1 LPFYISDT
9 SKKSKVNETTII
21 LPRGKRKEVNNSE
34 SVYPSIKKTKT
45 YSYNPVVENFSLE
58 DSPNNFFG
66 LSHPYVHSTSYQPRE
81 SIFPKT
87 PTSDIPLNPIDT
99 ETQLTL
105 LAGKILTPLSEL
117 IVHQPKKDECKDLLY
132 QIRQDD
138 INQRKVEEERK
149 ERIKQ
154 EEIKARK
161 FELERQDR
169 LKLEEF
175 ELDKRFKLEER
186 MANIQ
191 ARDKEREERILQDE
205 RLNNF
210 RSFRLKLLFFAFL
223 AICFS
228 VSYILPALKEVLIE
242 YFRGLYHKRN

>member
-1 LPFYISDT
+1 MRRQSSFRVAREKRSTI
-9 SKKSKVNETTII
+9 VNLSIHQLRKRRLTVTI
-21 LPRGKRKEVNNSE
+21 LWW
-34 SVYPSIKKTKT
+34 KTFLLKI
-45 YSYNPVVENFSLE
+45 
-58 DSPNNFFG
+58 
-66 LSHPYVHSTSYQPRE
+66 VHSYIRYSSY
-81 SIFPKT
+81 T
-87 PTSDIPLNPIDT
+87 IDT

-154 EEIKARK
+154 KEIQARK

-191 ARDKEREERILQDE
+191 ARNKEREERIIQDE

-223 AICFS
+223 AICSS

>member
-1 LPFYISDT
+1 M
-9 SKKSKVNETTII
+9 
-21 LPRGKRKEVNNSE
+21 
-34 SVYPSIKKTKT
+34 
-45 YSYNPVVENFSLE
+45 VENFSLE